1 MNIYVFSLR
10 ESLEMFRPSAEASTA
25 AAELFLTNVMGR
37 LSNTNYTLPQLRK
50 SILPLYAIQWNR
62 SILTGVGKNRLLDFF
77 ARVRI
82 SKLPKNEFVELAKFI
97 RVE

>member
-1 MNIYVFSLR
+1 MNRRCLFSVNKR
-10 ESLEMFRPSAEASTA
+10 IGKMFCPSVEASTA

-62 SILTGVGKNRLLDFF
+62 PTVTGIGKNRLLNFF
-77 ARVRI
+77 ARVRV
-82 SKLPKNEFVELAKFI
+82 SKLPKIEFWSW
-97 RVE
+97 RN